1 MKKIIL
7 LYSVN
12 IFCSLILHAQNVGI
26 KTTTPLS
33 ALDINGDFS
42 LRKATL
48 TLPAGGS
55 NNVDVSTNKY
65 SVYDFAGGSLTDG
78 AQIFGFTGGTDGR
91 MITIFN
97 NSTTAAMQIM
107 DETHPGSLSSLAANR
122 VVTGSGNAAVIY
134 QNGSVSLRYDGQK
147 QRWTII
153 SSNYTDGLS
162 AAPANVWSTLGLNI
176 YNTNSG
182 NIGMGISTPI
192 QKLHVAGNIK
202 SDTLIPIAIKLSPN
216 AASGKILTSDANGNA
231 SWQSSGLGAGNVGY
245 GVWGDCATNA
255 NIGDYQ
261 PLVDTT
267 GLDGD
272 NFGNSVAIS
281 GNFALVG
288 APLDD
293 VGSNADQGSISFY
306 IHNGT
311 QWILMQKITDASGA
325 AGDNFGWSIS
335 LSGNYAIV
343 GAPLDDVGANTDQGS
358 VSVYQYNG
366 TNWVFQQFI
375 TDVTGAAADNFGW
388 SVTIKGN
395 NFIVGAYL
403 DDVGAIVNQGSA
415 NIYQYNG
422 TSWVFIQKIFD
433 ATGFANEHF
442 GSAVSIDGNFAIVG
456 AELDNID
463 ITGEGSASFYK
474 YNGSSWVFMQQ
485 VNDGLTAMNDYFGNS
500 VSIYG
505 NYAIVG
511 AYRDNINQGSASIFR
526 YNGTIWV
533 FTQKILGL
541 GGQLGKAVFI
551 ADKHLIVGTHL
562 ETLGINSAQGTA
574 TIYQRVGTLWQR
586 LLVVAEP
593 QAWGGDRFGTAVAL
607 DGLSRRFVVGAIGY
621 AASSGKVVFG
631 KIN

>member
-1 MKKIIL
+1 MKKIIQIYCVCILCSSL
-7 LYSVN
+7 LY
-12 IFCSLILHAQNVGI
+12 AQNVGI
-26 KTTTPLS
+26 KTTTPQS
-33 ALDINGDFS
+33 ALDINGDLT

-48 TLPAGGS
+48 SLPAGGS
-55 NNVDVSTNKY
+55 NNVDISTNKY
-65 SVYDFAGGSLTDG
+65 SVYDFAGGALTGG

-107 DETHPGSLSSLAANR
+107 DETHPGSLSSFAANR
-122 VVTGSGNAAVIY
+122 IVTGSGNGAVIY
-134 QNGSVSLRYDGQK
+134 QNGAVSLRYDGQK

-182 NIGMGISTPI
+182 NIGMGISTPT

-202 SDTLIPIAIKLSPN
+202 NDTLIPNAIKLLPN

-231 SWQSSGLGAGNVGY
+231 SWQSSSLGAGNVGY

-293 VGSNADQGSISFY
+293 VGSNTDQGSISFY
-306 IHNGT
+306 MHNGT

-343 GAPLDDVGANTDQGS
+343 GAPLDDVGASADQGS

-366 TNWVFQQFI
+366 TGWVLQQFI
-375 TDVTGAAADNFGW
+375 TDATGAAGDNFGW
-388 SVTIKGN
+388 SVMIKGN
-395 NFIVGAYL
+395 SFIAGAYL
-403 DDVGAIVNQGSA
+403 DDVGASVNQGSA

-422 TSWVFIQKIFD
+422 TSWVFIQKVFD

-442 GSAVSIDGNFAIVG
+442 GSSVSIDGNFAIVG

-511 AYRDNINQGSASIFR
+511 AYRDNNNQGSASIFR

-533 FTQKILGL
+533 FIQKILGL

-562 ETLGINSAQGTA
+562 ETVGVNSAQGSA
-574 TIYQRVGTLWQR
+574 SIYQRVGTLWQR
-586 LLVVAEP
+586 LQVVAEP
-593 QAWGGDRFGTAVAL
+593 HAWGGDKFGTAVAF
-607 DGLSRRFVVGAIGY
+607 DGPTRRFVVGAIGY
-621 AASSGKVVFG
+621 TASTGKIVFG